1 LNSPS
6 PGQKILGVFH
16 YQSLH
21 LFEMG
26 QEPGG
31 CPGQCPVTESVSHQL
46 LRLPLY
52 CGLTEAEQT
61 EVIDTL
67 LSFSTD

>member
-1 LNSPS
+1 
-6 PGQKILGVFH
+6 
-16 YQSLH
+16 
-21 LFEMG
+21 
-26 QEPGG
+26 
-31 CPGQCPVTESVSHQL
+31 VSHQL